1 MVHLDSPS
9 LQEALASALAAA
21 PRKQERE
28 IVTLDRALGHVLAEE
43 IHVGKNMPAFDN
55 SAMDGFAFRQE
66 DAGKELRI
74 AATIFAG
81 DRPRP
86 ILGEGECYR
95 IMTGAQVP
103 ADADT
108 VIPIEKCSQVT
119 EESVEI
125 PVGIK
130 KGSNLRRK
138 GEELQAGEPLLPAGT
153 LLEPSHIALLSAQGI
168 MAVSAYVPLRIAVL
182 STGDEIRE
190 PWEEASEDE
199 IYNANAFGILASL
212 ERYGFRGEYHGRIP
226 DDREAT
232 ERMIEELR
240 SYDVILT
247 SGGIS
252 MGEADYLYEAFLA
265 NGLKPL
271 FHGVN
276 VKPGRPTMMGVM
288 GSTFVMAMPGNPL
301 TTLLNLLVLSVPVLY
316 AMQGASKVHH
326 RRYPAVMGE
335 SLQLRGGRSEMV
347 LGSVREGAFY
357 PTRGNR
363 YGSGMLTPLAES
375 DAIAIFG
382 EEIRELDKG
391 GPVEVLPLWDPA
403 RSNDPSDLKRSPK
416 RV

>member
-9 LQEALASALAAA
+9 LQEALTAALTAA
-21 PRKQERE
+21 PRKRERE
-28 IVTLDRALGHVLAEE
+28 IVTLERALGRILAEE
-43 IHVGKNMPAFDN
+43 IRVRKNMPAFDN
-55 SAMDGFAFRQE
+55 SAMDGFAFRHRE
-66 DAGKELRI
+66 AGQTLRI
-74 AATIFAG
+74 AATIYAG
-81 DRPRP
+81 EHPEP
-86 ILGEGECYR
+86 ILRPGECYR

-108 VIPIEKCSQVT
+108 VVPIEKCSRVT

-125 PVGIK
+125 PAAIK

-138 GEELQAGEPLLPAGT
+138 GEELRAGEPLLATGT

-168 MAVSAYVPLRIAVL
+168 MAVSARVPLRIAVL
-182 STGDEIRE
+182 STGNEIRE
-190 PWEEASEDE
+190 PWEAATEDE
-199 IYNANAFGILASL
+199 IYNANAFGILSIL

-232 ERMIEELR
+232 ERVIGELR

-265 NGLKPL
+265 NGLSPL

-301 TTLLNLLVLSVPVLY
+301 TTMLNVLALSLPVLY
-316 AMQGASKVHH
+316 AMQGADRVHH
-326 RRYPAVMGE
+326 RRYTAVMGE
-335 SLQLRGGRSEMV
+335 PLRLRGGRSEMV

-357 PTRGNR
+357 PTRGHR

-375 DAIAIFG
+375 DALAIFDEEVLEVGKG
-382 EEIRELDKG
+382 ETVEL
-391 GPVEVLPLWDPA
+391 LPLWDPTRA
-403 RSNDPSDLKRSPK
+403 P
-416 RV
+416 

>member
-9 LQEALASALAAA
+9 LQEALAAALDAA
-21 PRKQERE
+21 PRKREQE
-28 IVTLDRALGHVLAEE
+28 IVTLERALGRILAEE
-43 IHVGKNMPAFDN
+43 IRVRKNMPAFDN
-55 SAMDGFAFRQE
+55 SAMDGFAFRHE
-66 DAGKELRI
+66 EAGGELRI

-81 DRPRP
+81 DRPTP
-86 ILGEGECYR
+86 ILKEGECYR

-108 VIPIEKCSQVT
+108 VVPIEKCSRVT

-125 PVGIK
+125 PAGIK

-138 GEELQAGEPLLPAGT
+138 GEELRAGELLLAAGT

-168 MAVSAYVPLRIAVL
+168 MAVSVHTPLRIAVL
-182 STGDEIRE
+182 STGNEIRE
-190 PWEEASEDE
+190 PWEAATEDE
-199 IYNANAFGILASL
+199 IYNANAFGILAIL
-212 ERYGFRGEYHGRIP
+212 QHYGFTGEYHGRIP

-232 ERMIEELR
+232 ERMIGELR

-252 MGEADYLYEAFLA
+252 MGEADYLYEAFLS
-265 NGLKPL
+265 NGLSPL

-301 TTLLNLLVLSVPVLY
+301 TTMLNLVVLSLPVLY
-316 AMQGASKVHH
+316 AMQGAGQVHH
-326 RRYPAVMGE
+326 RRYSAVMGE
-335 SLQLRGGRSEMV
+335 ALHLRGGRSEMV

-375 DAIAIFG
+375 DAVAIFG
-382 EEIRELDKG
+382 EETREIG
-391 GPVEVLPLWDPA
+391 EGESIEVIPLWDPG
-403 RSNDPSDLKRSPK
+403 RSRD
-416 RV
+416 

>member
-28 IVTLDRALGHVLAEE
+28 IVTLDRALGRVLAEE
-43 IHVGKNMPAFDN
+43 IRVGKNMPAFDN

-81 DRPRP
+81 DRPKP
-86 ILGEGECYR
+86 ILGKGECYR

-103 ADADT
+103 ADVDT
-108 VIPIEKCSQVT
+108 IVPIEKCSRVT
-119 EESVEI
+119 DESVEI
-125 PVGIK
+125 PEGIK

-168 MAVSAYVPLRIAVL
+168 MAVSVYAPLRIAVL
-182 STGDEIRE
+182 STGNEIRE
-190 PWEEASEDE
+190 PWEAASEDE
-199 IYNANAFGILASL
+199 IYNANAFGILAIL

-226 DDREAT
+226 DDRET
-232 ERMIEELR
+232 TKRMIGELQ

-252 MGEADYLYEAFLA
+252 MGEADYLYEAFLS
-265 NGLKPL
+265 NGMKPL

-288 GSTFVMAMPGNPL
+288 GSTFIMAMPGNPL
-301 TTLLNLLVLSVPVLY
+301 TTMLNLLILSVPVLY
-316 AMQGASKVHH
+316 AMQGAAMVHH
-326 RRYPAVMGE
+326 RRCPAIMGE
-335 SLQLRGGRSEMV
+335 PLRLRGGRSEMV
-347 LGSVREGAFY
+347 LGTLREGAFH
-357 PTRGNR
+357 PTRGHR

-375 DAIAIFG
+375 DAVAIFG
-382 EEIRELDKG
+382 EEAQELAG
-391 GPVEVLPLWDPA
+391 GESIEVILLWDPG
-403 RSNDPSDLKRSPK
+403 RTLR
-416 RV
+416 

>member
-9 LQEALASALAAA
+9 LREALAAALDAA
-21 PRKQERE
+21 PRKQEQE
-28 IVTLDRALGHVLAEE
+28 IVTLDRALGRILAKE
-43 IHVGKNMPAFDN
+43 IRVRKNMPAFDN

-66 DAGKELRI
+66 EAGKELRI

-81 DRPRP
+81 DRPTP

-108 VIPIEKCSQVT
+108 VVPIEKCSRVT
-119 EESVEI
+119 EENVEI
-125 PVGIK
+125 PAGIK

-138 GEELQAGEPLLPAGT
+138 GEELQAGEPLLAAGT

-168 MAVSAYVPLRIAVL
+168 MAVSAYAPLRIAVL
-182 STGDEIRE
+182 STGNEIRE
-190 PWEEASEDE
+190 PWEAASEDE
-199 IYNANAFGILASL
+199 IYNANAFGILAIL

-226 DDREAT
+226 DDRET
-232 ERMIEELR
+232 TKRMIGELQ

-252 MGEADYLYEAFLA
+252 MGEADYLYEAFLS
-265 NGLKPL
+265 NGMKPL

-288 GSTFVMAMPGNPL
+288 GSTFIMAMPGNPL
-301 TTLLNLLVLSVPVLY
+301 TTMLNLLILSVPVLY
-316 AMQGASKVHH
+316 AMQGASTVHH
-326 RRYPAVMGE
+326 RRCPAVMGE
-335 SLQLRGGRSEMV
+335 PLRLRGGRSEMV
-347 LGSVREGAFY
+347 LGTLREGAFH
-357 PTRGNR
+357 PTRGNH

-375 DAIAIFG
+375 DAVAIFG
-382 EEIRELDKG
+382 EDTRELAEG
-391 GPVEVLPLWDPA
+391 EPIEVIPLWDPG
-403 RSNDPSDLKRSPK
+403 RSHR
-416 RV
+416 